1 MPKVKVIFYDLPDG
15 SMPAQEFLD
24 SLEIKMQAK
33 MVRTIA
39 FLQENGSDLREL
51 YSEYLQDG
59 ILELRAKVGSN
70 ISRVL
75 YFFFDGKKA
84 ILTHGFIKKTQ
95 KTPRK
100 EIDRAL
106 RYKEEYFS
114 RKERRK

>member
-1 MPKVKVIFYDLPDG
+1 MFLRRRWCSAKGKVIFYDLPDG

-39 FLQENGSDLREL
+39 FLQENGSDLREP

-75 YFFFDGKKA
+75 YFFFDGKK
-84 ILTHGFIKKTQ
+84 
-95 KTPRK
+95 P
-100 EIDRAL
+100 
-106 RYKEEYFS
+106 S
-114 RKERRK
+114 